1 MSLLLDV
8 ANLPERP
15 LHIDRTD
22 DPPAFGPLDEVRAVS
37 PVSLAFEVRKDGEK
51 VRVAGRL
58 QTVLELDCSRCV
70 EAFPVP
76 VDAVFDLL
84 YVPASA
90 NTGAEEQEIEDDDLD
105 TAYYRDGVID
115 LAELV
120 REQLYLALPM
130 KPLCQEA
137 CRGLCSECGTN
148 LNSGACACTHDW
160 EDPRLAPLKALA
172 RNKTD
177 A

>member
-58 QTVLELDCSRCV
+58 QGVM
-70 EAFPVP
+70 
-76 VDAVFDLL
+76 
-84 YVPASA
+84 
-90 NTGAEEQEIEDDDLD
+90 GA
-105 TAYYRDGVID
+105 
-115 LAELV
+115 
-120 REQLYLALPM
+120 ALPAARLGM
-130 KPLCQEA
+130 A
-137 CRGLCSECGTN
+137 SFRVRHRSCSG
-148 LNSGACACTHDW
+148 
-160 EDPRLAPLKALA
+160 RAP
-172 RNKTD
+172 
-177 A
+177 